1 MIYKNVFIIHDS
13 YFICYDG
20 VPKPFKCADNIHW
33 NQKIQECDLP
43 ENAYCQVK
51 KN

>member
-1 MIYKNVFIIHDS
+1 MDNS
-13 YFICYDG
+13 YSICYDG

-43 ENAYCQVK
+43 ENAYCQVRL
-51 KN
+51 